1 MFKFKTKS
9 CVTCAGM
16 IMAAFISLQS
26 CSDNDDNDPV
36 LPHSIEVAEI
46 YAGGSISVTPSSD
59 VKAGETVTL
68 SATVDEKWSFG
79 GWSVTTVGENPTSVD
94 VADAMAVQTS
104 FVMPDCAVKVDARFY
119 APGAEYGLTTV
130 KIPAGTRMLG
140 SEPTEPSYYRD
151 EKLHEVTISGDF
163 YMSAYETTN
172 AQFADFLNANKI
184 GEDGKGVWN
193 GTDMELLVY
202 DSSAR
207 DNGQFDFGVNWNGNM
222 WVPAMGREDHPVIYV
237 SWYGAAAYA
246 AWVGGTLPTEAQWE
260 YACRGGQEGQLPF
273 GIGDGTKMVKGM
285 AQFYIYDYYDLAL
298 GGRVVDKTI
307 EGYVSS
313 TYPVGSFEAN
323 GYGLYDMHGNVYEW
337 TLDSYYTYP
346 DEPSVDPVGPLT
358 GAKRVIRGGGWVNSG
373 RELRTAV
380 RWEQRVGSPM
390 EHIGFRVIF

>member
-1 MFKFKTKS
+1 MFKSKVKS
-9 CVTCAGM
+9 CTACAGL

-36 LPHSIEVAEI
+36 LPHNIEVAEI
-46 YAGGSISVTPSSD
+46 SAGGSISVTPSSD
-59 VKAGETVTL
+59 VKAGETVVL

-79 GWSVTTVGENPTSVD
+79 GWSVTTTGENSTNVEVD
-94 VADAMAVQTS
+94 DPMAVQAS
-104 FVMPDCAVKVDARFY
+104 FIMPDSPVKVDAKFY

-130 KIPAGTRMLG
+130 KVPAGTRMLG
-140 SEPTEPSYYRD
+140 AEPAEPSYYKD
-151 EKLHEVTISGDF
+151 EKLHEVTISSDF

-193 GTDMELLVY
+193 GTDTELFVY
-202 DSSAR
+202 DSSIR
-207 DNGQFDFGVNWNGNM
+207 DNGKFNFGVNWNDNKWIPVTGLEN
-222 WVPAMGREDHPVIYV
+222 HPVIYV

-246 AWVGGTLPTEAQWE
+246 AWVGGNLPTEAQWE
-260 YACRGGQEGQLPF
+260 YACRGGQTEQLPF

-298 GGRVVDKTI
+298 GGRKVDETI

-313 TYPVGSFEAN
+313 TYPVGQFDAN

-346 DEPSVDPVGPLT
+346 DTPSVDPVGPLT

-380 RWEQRVGSPM
+380 RWEQRAGSPM